1 MKGPQC
7 PCYLLHLGTKHGAA
21 HVNNEHHVF
30 LNRWE
35 ASGGK
40 VMNKIAVVNLDK
52 KKVKPTQI
60 VKASLNRAPLIL
72 LHNKQLFSFLGLITV
87 SS

>member
-1 MKGPQC
+1 MKGPQG

-21 HVNNEHHVF
+21 HVNHEHHVF

-52 KKVKPTQI
+52 KK
-60 VKASLNRAPLIL
+60 
-72 LHNKQLFSFLGLITV
+72 
-87 SS
+87 

>member
-1 MKGPQC
+1 MSY
-7 PCYLLHLGTKHGAA
+7 YLLHLGTKHGAA
-21 HVNNEHHVF
+21 HVNNKHHVF
-30 LNRWE
+30 LNRWK

-52 KKVKPTQI
+52 RSETTRT
-60 VKASLNRAPLIL
+60 VKAALNQSPHIL